1 MSNIVAIVGCPN
13 VGKSTLFN
21 RLTQTREAI
30 VHETAGVTR
39 DRHYGKSDW
48 NGKEFSVIDTGGYV
62 NNSDDIFEHEIQ
74 KQVHL
79 AIEEADV
86 ILFMVDTMLGV
97 TAGDETIAEMLRKS
111 GKPVFLAANKSD
123 NPELHIETSAFYAL
137 GMGEVYSLCANT
149 GSGTGELLDAI
160 TASFTDESV
169 DDEEGI
175 PKIAVVGR
183 PNVGKSSLIN
193 ALTGTE
199 RNIVTPIAGTT
210 RDTVNTRY
218 NKFGHD
224 FILVDTAGLRK
235 KSKVTEN
242 IEFYSTLRSV
252 RAIEQ
257 ADVCILMLDATQGVE
272 SQDMN
277 VFRIILE
284 NNKGLVVCVNKW
296 DLVDKSEDNATKKY
310 EEYVKKQLEPFDDV
324 PVIFTSTVTKQR
336 ILKAM
341 EEAIHVYEN
350 RTRKIPTSKLNQC
363 IQQYVEEYRRPPAVK
378 GKFIKIKYATQLP
391 TYYPTF
397 ALFCNLPQY
406 IRDPYKRYIEN
417 RLRKDF
423 DFCGV
428 PMKVFFRKK

>member
-1 MSNIVAIVGCPN
+1 
-13 VGKSTLFN
+13 
-21 RLTQTREAI
+21 
-30 VHETAGVTR
+30 
-39 DRHYGKSDW
+39 
-48 NGKEFSVIDTGGYV
+48 
-62 NNSDDIFEHEIQ
+62 
-74 KQVHL
+74 
-79 AIEEADV
+79 
-86 ILFMVDTMLGV
+86 
-97 TAGDETIAEMLRKS
+97 
-111 GKPVFLAANKSD
+111 
-123 NPELHIETSAFYAL
+123 
-137 GMGEVYSLCANT
+137 
-149 GSGTGELLDAI
+149 
-160 TASFTDESV
+160 
-169 DDEEGI
+169 
-175 PKIAVVGR
+175 
-183 PNVGKSSLIN
+183 
-193 ALTGTE
+193 
-199 RNIVTPIAGTT
+199 VTPIAGTT

-310 EEYVKKQLEPFDDV
+310 EEYVRKQLEPFDDV

-363 IQQYVEEYRRPPAVK
+363 IQQYVEEYRPPAVK

>member
-97 TAGDETIAEMLRKS
+97 TAGDETIAEMLRKA

-123 NPELHIETSAFYAL
+123 NPELHLETSAFYAL
-137 GMGEVYSLCANT
+137 GMGEVFSLCANT

-160 TASFTDESV
+160 TASFTDEGV

-363 IQQYVEEYRRPPAVK
+363 IQQYVEEYRPPAVK

>member
-13 VGKSTLFN
+13 VGKSTFFN
-21 RLTQTREAI
+21 RMTQTRDAI

-48 NGKEFSVIDTGGYV
+48 NGREFSIIDTGGYV
-62 NNSDDIFEHEIQ
+62 NNSDDIFEAEIQ
-74 KQVHL
+74 KQVMF

-86 ILFMVDTMLGV
+86 IIFMVDAVLGI
-97 TAGDETIAEMLRKS
+97 TIGDETIAQIIRKS
-111 GKPVFLAANKSD
+111 QKPVFLAVNKVD
-123 NPELHIETSAFYAL
+123 NHQLLLEAQVF
-137 GMGEVYSLCANT
+137 YSLGLGDIYPISSAT
-149 GSGTGELLDAI
+149 GSGTGDLLDEVVK
-160 TASFTDESV
+160 SFTNKPI

-175 PKIAVVGR
+175 PRIAVVGR

-193 ALTGTE
+193 ALSGTE

-210 RDTVNTRY
+210 RDPINTRY
-218 NKFGHD
+218 TKFGYD

-235 KSKVTEN
+235 KSKVNEN
-242 IEFYSTLRSV
+242 IEFYSMLRSI
-252 RAIEQ
+252 RSIEE
-257 ADVCILMLDATQGVE
+257 ADVCILMLDATAGLE

-277 VFRIILE
+277 VFRMIKD
-284 NNKGLVVCVNKW
+284 NNKGLVVVVNKW
-296 DLVDKSEDNATKKY
+296 DLVDKSENNSTKRY
-310 EEYVKKQLEPFDDV
+310 AEYVRKGLEPFDDV
-324 PVIFTSTVTKQR
+324 PVVFTSALTKQR
-336 ILKAM
+336 VLKAM
-341 EEAIHVYEN
+341 DAAIQVYKN
-350 RTRKIPTSKLNQC
+350 RTQKIPTAQLNRL
-363 IQQYVEEYRRPPAVK
+363 IQQYVEETPPPSYK

-406 IRDPYKRYIEN
+406 IREPYKRYIEN

-423 DFCGV
+423 DFSGV

>member
-97 TAGDETIAEMLRKS
+97 TAGDETIAEMLRKA

-123 NPELHIETSAFYAL
+123 NPELHLETSAFYAL

-160 TASFTDESV
+160 TASFTDEGV

-363 IQQYVEEYRRPPAVK
+363 IQQYVEEYRPPAVK

>member
-62 NNSDDIFEHEIQ
+62 NNSDDIFENEIK

-97 TAGDETIAEMLRKS
+97 TAGDETIAEMLRKA

-123 NPELHIETSAFYAL
+123 NPELHLETSAFYAL

-160 TASFTDESV
+160 TASFTDEGV

-310 EEYVKKQLEPFDDV
+310 EEYVRKQLEPFDDV

-363 IQQYVEEYRRPPAVK
+363 IQQYVEEYRPPAVK

>member
-13 VGKSTLFN
+13 VGKSTFFN
-21 RLTQTREAI
+21 RLTQSRDAI

-62 NNSDDIFEHEIQ
+62 NNSDDIFENEIQ
-74 KQVHL
+74 KQVHF
-79 AIEEADV
+79 AIEEADA
-86 ILFMVDTMLGV
+86 IIFMVDANLGV
-97 TAGDETIAEMLRKS
+97 TAGDEVITDILRRAD
-111 GKPVFLAANKSD
+111 KPVFLTVNKTD
-123 NPELHIETSAFYAL
+123 NPSLMIEAQAFYSL
-137 GMGEVYSLCANT
+137 GLGDIYTISSAS
-149 GSGTGELLDAI
+149 GSGTGDLLDAVVA
-160 TASFTDESV
+160 TFTSDKV
-169 DDEEGI
+169 DDEAGI
-175 PKIAVVGR
+175 PKIAIVGR
-183 PNVGKSSLIN
+183 PNVGKSSFIN

-210 RDTVNTRY
+210 RDPINTRY
-218 NKFGHD
+218 QKFGHD

-235 KSKVTEN
+235 KSKVSEN
-242 IEFYSTLRSV
+242 IEFYSVLRSV
-252 RAIEQ
+252 RAIEE
-257 ADVCILMLDATQGVE
+257 ADVCILMLDATQGLE

-277 VFRIILE
+277 IFRLIKE
-284 NNKGLVVCVNKW
+284 NNKGLVVVVNKW
-296 DLVDKSEDNATKKY
+296 DLVDKSDDNSTKKY
-310 EEYVKKQLEPFDDV
+310 EEYVKKGLEPFDDI

-336 ILKAM
+336 VLKAM
-341 EEAIHVYEN
+341 ESAVRVYEN
-350 RTRKIPTSKLNQC
+350 RTRKISTSQLNKC
-363 IQQYVEEYRRPPAVK
+363 IQQYVEETPPPSWK
-378 GKFIKIKYATQLP
+378 GKFIKVKYATQLP

-428 PMKVFFRKK
+428 PIKVFFRKK

>member
-97 TAGDETIAEMLRKS
+97 TAGDETIAEMLRKA

-123 NPELHIETSAFYAL
+123 NPELHLETSAFYAL

-363 IQQYVEEYRRPPAVK
+363 IQQYVEEYRPPAVK

>member
-62 NNSDDIFEHEIQ
+62 NNSDDIFENEIK

-97 TAGDETIAEMLRKS
+97 TAGDETIAEMLRKA

-160 TASFTDESV
+160 TASFTDEGV
-169 DDEEGI
+169 DDEENI

-350 RTRKIPTSKLNQC
+350 RTRKISTAKLNQC
-363 IQQYVEEYRRPPAVK
+363 IQQYVEEYRPPAVK
-378 GKFIKIKYATQLP
+378 GKFVKIKYATQLP

>member
-62 NNSDDIFEHEIQ
+62 NNSDDIFENEIK

-160 TASFTDESV
+160 TASFTDEGV

-235 KSKVTEN
+235 KNKVTEN

-310 EEYVKKQLEPFDDV
+310 EEYVRKQLEPFDDV

-363 IQQYVEEYRRPPAVK
+363 IQQYVEEYRPPAVK

>member
-62 NNSDDIFEHEIQ
+62 NNSDDIFENEIK

-97 TAGDETIAEMLRKS
+97 TAGDETIAEMLRKA

-123 NPELHIETSAFYAL
+123 NPELHLETSAFYAL
-137 GMGEVYSLCANT
+137 GMGEVFSLCANT

-169 DDEEGI
+169 DDEEDI

-235 KSKVTEN
+235 KNKVTEN

-296 DLVDKSEDNATKKY
+296 DLMDKSEDNATKKY
-310 EEYVKKQLEPFDDV
+310 EEYVRKQLEPFDDV

-363 IQQYVEEYRRPPAVK
+363 IQQYVEEYRPPAVK

-428 PMKVFFRKK
+428 PIKIFFRKK

>member
-62 NNSDDIFEHEIQ
+62 NDSDDIFESEIQ
-74 KQVHL
+74 KQVL
-79 AIEEADV
+79 FAIDEADV
-86 ILFMVDTMLGV
+86 IIFMVDAKAGV
-97 TAGDETIAEMLRKS
+97 TPGDEVITDILRKS
-111 GKPVFLAANKSD
+111 NKPVFLTVNKTD
-123 NPELHIETSAFYAL
+123 NPTLLLESASFYELGFAEMFTI
-137 GMGEVYSLCANT
+137 CAAT
-149 GSGTGELLDAI
+149 GSGTGDLLDAVVKNFKNE
-160 TASFTDESV
+160 TV
-169 DDEEGI
+169 DDEAGI

-183 PNVGKSSLIN
+183 PNVGKSSIIN
-193 ALTGTE
+193 ALIGEE

-210 RDTVNTRY
+210 RDPINTRY

-252 RAIEQ
+252 RAIED
-257 ADVCILMLDATQGVE
+257 ADVCILMLDATKGLE

-277 VFRIILE
+277 VFRIISE

-296 DLVDKSEDNATKKY
+296 DLMDKSERNSTKNY
-310 EEYVKKQLEPFDDV
+310 EEYIRKGLAPFSDIPIV
-324 PVIFTSTVTKQR
+324 FTSALTKQR

-341 EEAIHVYEN
+341 EEAVHVYEN
-350 RTRKIPTSKLNQC
+350 RVKKIGTGQLNRL
-363 IQQYVEEYRRPPAVK
+363 ILQYVEENQPPAWK

-391 TYYPTF
+391 TYYPSF

-406 IRDPYKRYIEN
+406 IREPYRRYIEN
-417 RLRKDF
+417 RLRKDI
-423 DFCGV
+423 DFSGV
-428 PMKVFFRKK
+428 PIKIFFRKK

>member
-160 TASFTDESV
+160 TASFTDEGV

-310 EEYVKKQLEPFDDV
+310 EEYVRKQLEPFDDV

-363 IQQYVEEYRRPPAVK
+363 IQQYVEEYRPPAVK

>member
-160 TASFTDESV
+160 TASFTDEGV

-336 ILKAM
+336 ILKA
-341 EEAIHVYEN
+341 
-350 RTRKIPTSKLNQC
+350 IPTSKLNQC
-363 IQQYVEEYRRPPAVK
+363 IQQYVEEYRPPAVK

>member
-62 NNSDDIFEHEIQ
+62 NNSDDIFENEIK

-97 TAGDETIAEMLRKS
+97 TAGDETIAEMLRKA

-123 NPELHIETSAFYAL
+123 NPELHLETSAFYAL

-296 DLVDKSEDNATKKY
+296 DLMDKSEDNATKKY
-310 EEYVKKQLEPFDDV
+310 EEYVRKQLEPFDDV

-363 IQQYVEEYRRPPAVK
+363 IQQYVEEYRPPAVK

>member
-62 NNSDDIFEHEIQ
+62 NNSDDIFENEIK

-97 TAGDETIAEMLRKS
+97 TAGDETIAEMLRKA

-123 NPELHIETSAFYAL
+123 NPELHLETSAFYAL
-137 GMGEVYSLCANT
+137 GMGEVFSLCANT

-235 KSKVTEN
+235 KNKVTEN

-310 EEYVKKQLEPFDDV
+310 EEYVRKQLEPFDDV

-363 IQQYVEEYRRPPAVK
+363 IQQYVEEYRPPAVK

-428 PMKVFFRKK
+428 PIKIFFRKK

>member
-363 IQQYVEEYRRPPAVK
+363 IQQYVEEYRPPAVK

>member
-62 NNSDDIFEHEIQ
+62 NNSDDIFENEIK

-97 TAGDETIAEMLRKS
+97 TAGDETIAEMLRKA

-123 NPELHIETSAFYAL
+123 NPELHLETSAFYAL

-160 TASFTDESV
+160 TASFSDESV

-235 KSKVTEN
+235 KNKVTEN

-296 DLVDKSEDNATKKY
+296 DLMDKSEDNATKKY

-363 IQQYVEEYRRPPAVK
+363 IQQYVEEYRPPAVK

>member
-21 RLTQTREAI
+21 RLTGSREAI

-62 NNSDDIFEHEIQ
+62 NNSDDIFENEIQ

-86 ILFMVDTMLGV
+86 IIFMTDAKLGV
-97 TAGDETIAEMLRKS
+97 TSGDEVITEILRRCE
-111 GKPVFLAANKSD
+111 KPVFLAVNKTD
-123 NPELHIETSAFYAL
+123 NPDLVLESNAFYSL
-137 GMGEVYSLCANT
+137 GLGEIYTICAAT
-149 GSGTGELLDAI
+149 GSGTGELLDAVVKDFKED
-160 TASFTDESV
+160 TV
-169 DDEEGI
+169 DDEAGI

-193 ALTGTE
+193 ALTGSE

-210 RDTVNTRY
+210 RDTINTRY

-235 KSKVTEN
+235 KSKVSEN
-242 IEFYSTLRSV
+242 IEFYSVLRSV
-252 RAIEQ
+252 RAIEE
-257 ADVCILMLDATQGVE
+257 ADVCILMLDATQGLE
-272 SQDMN
+272 AQDMN
-277 VFRIILE
+277 VFRLIKE

-296 DLVDKSEDNATKKY
+296 DLMDKSENNSTKRY
-310 EEYVKKQLEPFDDV
+310 EEYIKKGLEPFDDV
-324 PVIFTSTVTKQR
+324 PVVFTSTISKQR

-341 EEAIHVYEN
+341 EEAVHVYEN
-350 RTRKIPTSKLNQC
+350 RSRKISTGQLNRL
-363 IQQYVEEYRRPPAVK
+363 IQQYVEETPPPAWK

-391 TYYPTF
+391 TFYPTF

-406 IRDPYKRYIEN
+406 IRDPYRRYLEN
-417 RLRKDF
+417 RLRKDI

-428 PMKVFFRKK
+428 PIKIFFRKK

>member
-21 RLTQTREAI
+21 RLTQTRDAI

-62 NNSDDIFEHEIQ
+62 NNSDDIFENEIK
-74 KQVHL
+74 KQVMF
-79 AIEEADV
+79 AIDEADV
-86 ILFMVDTMLGV
+86 IIFMVDANLGV
-97 TAGDETIAEMLRKS
+97 TVGDEVITQILRKAD
-111 GKPVFLAANKSD
+111 KPVFLAVNKTD
-123 NPELHIETSAFYAL
+123 NPTLQIEAQAFYSL
-137 GMGEVYSLCANT
+137 GLGELYTISSAT
-149 GSGTGELLDAI
+149 GSGTGDLLDAVVEK
-160 TASFTDESV
+160 FV
-169 DDEEGI
+169 DKPDNNEDGI
-175 PKIAVVGR
+175 PRIAVVGR

-210 RDTVNTRY
+210 RDPINTRY
-218 NKFGHD
+218 QKFGYD

-235 KSKVTEN
+235 KSKVSEN
-242 IEFYSTLRSV
+242 IEFYSVLRSV
-252 RAIEQ
+252 RAIEE
-257 ADVCILMLDATQGVE
+257 ADVCILILDATQGLE

-277 VFRIILE
+277 VFRLIKE
-284 NNKGLVVCVNKW
+284 NNKGLVVVVNKW
-296 DLVDKSEDNATKKY
+296 DLIEKTDDNATKRF
-310 EEYVKKQLEPFDDV
+310 EEYIKKGLEPFDDI
-324 PVIFTSTVTKQR
+324 PVVFTSAVTKQR

-341 EEAIHVYEN
+341 EAAMRVYQN
-350 RTRKIPTSKLNQC
+350 RTRKVSTGQLNRL
-363 IQQYVEEYRRPPAVK
+363 IQQYVEETPPPAWK
-378 GKFIKIKYATQLP
+378 GKFIRIKYATQLP

-428 PMKVFFRKK
+428 PIKVFFRKK

>member
-97 TAGDETIAEMLRKS
+97 TAGDETIAEMLRKA

-123 NPELHIETSAFYAL
+123 NPELHLETSAFYAL

-284 NNKGLVVCVNKW
+284 NNKGLVVCANKW

-363 IQQYVEEYRRPPAVK
+363 IQQYVEEYRPPAVK

>member
-62 NNSDDIFEHEIQ
+62 NNSDDIFENEIQ
-74 KQVHL
+74 KQVML
-79 AIEEADV
+79 AIDEADV
-86 ILFMVDTMLGV
+86 ILFLVDAQLGV
-97 TAGDETIAEMLRKS
+97 TAGDEVITEILRRTN
-111 GKPVFLAANKSD
+111 KPVFLAVNKAD
-123 NPELHIETSAFYAL
+123 TPTLHMESSAFYAL
-137 GMGEVYSLCANT
+137 GMGEVYSICANT
-149 GSGTGELLDAI
+149 GTGTGELLDAI
-160 TASFTDESV
+160 TAEFKEDAVV
-169 DDEEGI
+169 DDEGI

-235 KSKVTEN
+235 KGKVTEN

-252 RAIEQ
+252 RAIEE
-257 ADVCILMLDATQGVE
+257 ADVCILMLDATQGIE

-277 VFRIILE
+277 VFRLIKE

-296 DLVDKSEDNATKKY
+296 DLMDKSENNSTLHY
-310 EEYVKKQLEPFDDV
+310 EEYVKKELAPFSDI
-324 PVIFTSTVTKQR
+324 PVVFTSTVSKQR

-341 EEAIHVYEN
+341 EEAVHVYEN
-350 RTRKIPTSKLNQC
+350 RTRKISTNKLNTL
-363 IQQYVEEYRRPPAVK
+363 IQQYVEETPPPAYK

-406 IRDPYKRYIEN
+406 IRDPYRRYLEN

-428 PMKVFFRKK
+428 PMKIFFRKK

>member
-62 NNSDDIFEHEIQ
+62 NNSDDIFENEIK

-97 TAGDETIAEMLRKS
+97 TAGDETIAEMLRKA

-123 NPELHIETSAFYAL
+123 NPELHLETSAFYAL
-137 GMGEVYSLCANT
+137 GMGKVFSLCANT

-235 KSKVTEN
+235 KNKVTEN

-363 IQQYVEEYRRPPAVK
+363 IQQYVEEYRPPAVK

>member
-62 NNSDDIFEHEIQ
+62 NNSDDIFENEIQ

-79 AIEEADV
+79 AIDEADV

-123 NPELHIETSAFYAL
+123 NPELYFETSVFYSL
-137 GMGEVYSLCANT
+137 GMGDVFSICANT

-160 TASFTDESV
+160 TSHFTDDGV

-257 ADVCILMLDATQGVE
+257 ADVCILMLDATQGIE

-277 VFRIILE
+277 VLRIILE

-296 DLVDKSEDNATKKY
+296 DLIDKSEDNATKKF
-310 EEYVKKQLEPFDDV
+310 EEYIRKELQPFDDV
-324 PVIFTSTVTKQR
+324 PVVFTSTVTKQR

-350 RTRKIPTSKLNQC
+350 RTRKISTSKLNQC
-363 IQQYVEEYRRPPAVK
+363 IQQYQEDNKPPAWK

-406 IRDPYKRYIEN
+406 IRDPYRRYIEN

-423 DFCGV
+423 DFQGV
-428 PMKVFFRKK
+428 PIKIFFRKK

>member
-62 NNSDDIFEHEIQ
+62 NNSDDIFENEIK

-97 TAGDETIAEMLRKS
+97 TAGDETIAEMLRKA

-123 NPELHIETSAFYAL
+123 NHELHIETSAFYAL

-160 TASFTDESV
+160 TASFTDEGV
-169 DDEEGI
+169 DDEENI

-350 RTRKIPTSKLNQC
+350 RTRKISTAKLNQC
-363 IQQYVEEYRRPPAVK
+363 IQQYVEEYRPPAVK
-378 GKFIKIKYATQLP
+378 GKFVKIKYATQLP